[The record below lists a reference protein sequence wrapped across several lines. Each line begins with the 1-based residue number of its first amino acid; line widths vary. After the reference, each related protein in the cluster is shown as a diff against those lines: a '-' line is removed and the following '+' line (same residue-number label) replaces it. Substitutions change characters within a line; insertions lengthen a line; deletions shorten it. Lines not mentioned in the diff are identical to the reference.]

1 MGIVQAQFL
10 EVLREMCHDTY
21 IFPRKNQGSTET
33 RLQLPRLVGTAFDEV
48 SLCLARG
55 LTFDHPHICL
65 RLTDL

>member
-1 MGIVQAQFL
+1 MLQEPEL
-10 EVLREMCHDTY
+10 
-21 IFPRKNQGSTET
+21 FPEHYQLARNRSRCQNET
-33 RLQLPRLVGTAFDEV
+33 DEV